1 MQFTLKEAGD
11 VIITV
16 MPGTHEFPANKWTS
30 DYRSSPGIYSTQ
42 KKVGCTLAHIGMLS
56 RALQWMSI
64 FEDGDTVT
72 SLEQDAEI
80 VEGAMERMVDIPDDT
95 DALWLGNSAYGAT
108 VDLEPVEGYPE
119 ICKAPMMMA
128 THAFAMLTK
137 RYAEERLRLVVQSIT
152 DPAAKKGG
160 LLIGQDAYC
169 VNKGLHRTM
178 NVYALRMPMFVQDGK
193 FRDKTSIVLEPENNT
208 YKSL

>member
-1 MQFTLKEAGD
+1 MQFTLYDAGL
-11 VIITV
+11 ITATV
-16 MPGTHEFPANKWTS
+16 MPGTREFAAKQWT
-30 DYRSSPGIYSTQ
+30 DNYVISPGIYSTQ
-42 KKVGCTLAHIGMLS
+42 KKVGCTLAHIAMLANAS
-56 RALQWMSI
+56 QWMREP
-64 FEDGDTVT
+64 EDKVT
-72 SLEQDAEI
+72 SIEQDAEI
-80 VEGAMERMVDIPDDT
+80 VEGAMERVVDIPDDT

-108 VDLEPVEGYPE
+108 VDLEPVDRYPE

-128 THAFAMLTK
+128 THAFVMFTK

-178 NVYALRMPMFVQDGK
+178 NVYALRIPMFVQDGK

-208 YKSL
+208 YKPL